1 MELHNVF
8 GVNVYQMFM
17 DWFNGEFT
25 EMFSERFP
33 EKGMTLVI
41 LSSDNLVELEQ
52 NWRHPQ
58 GFELIVAHI
67 GDEAVATAK
76 DGTYDNVK
84 GKLRFVL
91 RTGLNSVAAETQQ
104 DRVRAGDFP
113 WEGAGHHMGYIGGVS
128 GLAKKED
135 SEMLRICIDKLRE
148 MLKEVNTVAMTISDN
163 LRKKPDC
170 PSGSKYL
177 NGINASEAFADK
189 YVA

>member
-1 MELHNVF
+1 MNLHNVF

-17 DWFNGEFT
+17 DWFDGEFT
-25 EMFSERFP
+25 EMFNQRFP
-33 EKGMTLVI
+33 DKGMTLVI
-41 LSSDNLVELEQ
+41 LNSDNLVELEQ

-67 GDEAVATAK
+67 GDETVATAK

-128 GLAKKED
+128 GLAKEED

-163 LRKKPDC
+163 LRKKPGC
-170 PSGSKYL
+170 PSGAKYL